1 MQCTHSISTLSGVK
15 ACRLLGKMYAD
26 SFSRVSAMGDFGEVL
41 SSVTKAVLAQDKLSR
56 DICPVPCSTLI
67 SHHCQ
72 VCVCAHVPAEA
83 CCRQV
88 HT

>member
-1 MQCTHSISTLSGVK
+1 
-15 ACRLLGKMYAD
+15 MYAD
-26 SFSRVSAMGDFGEVL
+26 SSSRVSAMGDFGEVL

-72 VCVCAHVPAEA
+72 VCVC
-83 CCRQV
+83 V
-88 HT
+88 HMSLQRHAVGKYIHDHLAL